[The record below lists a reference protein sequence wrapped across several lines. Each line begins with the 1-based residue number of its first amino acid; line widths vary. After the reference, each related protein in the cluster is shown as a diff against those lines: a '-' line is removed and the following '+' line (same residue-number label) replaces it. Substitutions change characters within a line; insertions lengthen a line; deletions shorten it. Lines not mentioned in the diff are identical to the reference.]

1 MESACSAEPELGFV
15 IMQIFI
21 RIEPFDQ
28 RNQMINRGPANRS
41 IQDNSVRFRKDESA
55 GSVSFYYN

>member
-1 MESACSAEPELGFV
+1 
-15 IMQIFI
+15 MQIFI